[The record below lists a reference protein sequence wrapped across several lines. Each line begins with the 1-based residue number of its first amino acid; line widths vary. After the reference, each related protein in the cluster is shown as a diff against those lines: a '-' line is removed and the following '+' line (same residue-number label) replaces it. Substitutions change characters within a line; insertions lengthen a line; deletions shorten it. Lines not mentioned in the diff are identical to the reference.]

1 MSEHEGP
8 LAGLKVVDLSTS
20 LPGVMATQF
29 LADSGA
35 DVLMV
40 ERPGGSPLR
49 ANAGWPGL
57 ARGKR
62 SVVLDLADEAGRAV
76 TWSIIRESDVAVMTF
91 RPRTLREFGFTPE
104 ALAAANPRLV
114 SATISGW
121 GPSGPWA
128 DLKGYEGLVMAKIGA
143 MTDKSPAAS
152 RPGPAF
158 VATFYAS
165 YAAAQTAVHGILSA
179 LYERETSHLGQNVAT
194 DLVRAI
200 ATMDTYGWF
209 MDLVAKRWPDAF
221 PALRRTWDDEGRP
234 QGRLIYHLLIA
245 PTKDG
250 HWLQFAET
258 GPRQFRAF
266 VDELGLRERFDRPG
280 MAAFPDISDPDLRMD
295 LWEEMTGRVARRTM
309 DEWQRIFRSN
319 PDVLA
324 ELFRQPPDALE
335 HPQVVHDHRV
345 VVVQD
350 PDLGPV
356 RQPSTMVHSDGLPVT
371 KLRPAPRLGEGAPK
385 SVAGPPTQAA
395 ATPAGTAPSGLPLAG
410 VTIMELGSMFAG
422 PYGATLLTDLGA
434 RVIKIEPLS
443 GDNMRYLT
451 AFPEAGGGKVLQGK
465 ESVAVDLAT
474 AEGREIVHRIAQRCD
489 IVLQTY
495 RAGAAARAGV
505 DAKTLKALNPDLVY
519 LSAPGYGVDGPY
531 GGSPA
536 YAPSIGAA
544 SGLALSDVPDAAVK
558 LATPDGIRASAIRLY
573 AAGATQSAQADGV
586 AALGV
591 ASAMLLG
598 LLARR
603 RGRALGELTT
613 TMLASNTHCLID
625 RNLSYQ
631 GMPAV
636 PVPDPGLHGYSALYR
651 LYEANDGWVFLAAP
665 KEREWTALTLALGER
680 GAPLDD
686 PRFASAASRSAN
698 DQALAGALASVFAA
712 RSRDDWE
719 RDLTAA
725 DVGCV
730 AVPDDPPEVV
740 LQFDEWFEAGY
751 AVEADSPIFG
761 VHRRLSSA
769 TRFSRSATKADG
781 GCTLGQHTDAVLSE
795 IGYGAAEI
803 AGLRERGI
811 VG

>member
-1 MSEHEGP
+1 MTEHEGP
-8 LAGLKVVDLSTS
+8 LAGLKVLDLSTS

-29 LADSGA
+29 LADNGA
-35 DVLMV
+35 DVLMG
-40 ERPGGSPLR
+40 ECPGGSPLR
-49 ANAGWPGL
+49 AGGGWPGL

-76 TWSIIRESDVAVMTF
+76 TWSLIRESDVVVMTF
-91 RPRTLREFGFTPE
+91 RPRTLRQLGFTTE

-114 SATISGW
+114 SAMITGW

-143 MTDKSPAAS
+143 MTDKTPAAS

-158 VATFYAS
+158 VATSYAS

-179 LYERETSHLGQNVAT
+179 LYEREASGLGQNVTT

-209 MDLVAKRWPDAF
+209 AQLVARRWPDAF
-221 PALRRTWDDEGRP
+221 PALGRPFDDEGRP

-250 HWLQFAET
+250 YWLQFAET

-266 VDELGLRERFDRPG
+266 VDELGLRERFDGPE
-280 MAAFPDISDPDLRMD
+280 MADFPDITDPVLRMD
-295 LWEEMTGRVARRTM
+295 LWAEMTGRVGLRTL
-309 DEWQRIFRSN
+309 DEWQQTFRSN
-319 PDVLA
+319 PDVRA
-324 ELFRQPPDALE
+324 ELFRRPPDALE
-335 HPQVVHDHRV
+335 HPQVVHDHRAIV
-345 VVVQD
+345 VED
-350 PDLGPV
+350 PELGPV

-371 KLRPAPRLGEGAPK
+371 RLRPAPRLGEGAPK
-385 SVAGPPTQAA
+385 SVAGPPAEA
-395 ATPAGTAPSGLPLAG
+395 PPAPSGSAPSGLPLDG
-410 VTIMELGSMFAG
+410 VTVMELGSMFAG

-434 RVIKIEPLS
+434 RVIKIEPLA

-451 AFPEAGGGKVLQGK
+451 AFPEAGGAKVLQGK
-465 ESVAVDLAT
+465 ESVAVNLAT
-474 AEGREIVHRIAQRCD
+474 AQGHEIVYRIVQHCD

-505 DAKTLKALNPDLVY
+505 DAKTLKAINPDLVY
-519 LSAPGYGVDGPY
+519 LNAPGYGVDGPY

-544 SGLALSDVPDAAVK
+544 SGLALSDVPDGAGRPSTA
-558 LATPDGIRASAIRLY
+558 DGVRAGAIRLY
-573 AAGATQSAQADGV
+573 GAGSTQSAQADGV

-603 RGRALGELTT
+603 LGRALGELTT
-613 TMLASNTHCLID
+613 TMLATATHCLID

-636 PVPDPGLHGYSALYR
+636 PVPDSGLHGYSALYR
-651 LYEANDGWVFLAAP
+651 LYEASDGWVFLAAP
-665 KEREWTALTLALGER
+665 KEREWTALTGALGER
-680 GAPLDD
+680 GAPLADA
-686 PRFASAASRSAN
+686 RFTSATSRAEH
-698 DQALAGALASVFAA
+698 DQALAEALAAIFAA
-712 RSRDDWE
+712 RSKHDWE
-719 RDLTAA
+719 GDLTAA

-730 AVPDDPPEVV
+730 AVPDVPPEVL
-740 LQFDEWFEAGY
+740 LQLDESFEAGY

-761 VHRRLSSA
+761 VHRRLSSV

-781 GCTLGQHTDAVLSE
+781 GCALGQHTDAVLSE
-795 IGYGAAEI
+795 IGYDAAEI
-803 AGLRERGI
+803 ADLREHGI